1 MTGVSTPIRGAYARA
16 VEKWSSVGMDD
27 DVLSAFAAYQRS
39 QGLAPATIRNRQSI
53 ITGIHRR
60 KGVPILD
67 ANTAMLREHIGRD
80 GVSIGTRR
88 TERAALAAFYTFAVE
103 EGYRD
108 DDPTLRLPKIR
119 TPRGEPRP
127 FTKEQIAR
135 MLASGAY
142 AKTRAMILLGYYQG
156 FRVSSISRVH
166 GLDVDVRSGTIR
178 SVAKGSKRLTLP
190 LHPVIAELA
199 AAMPDDDWWFP
210 STRTDTGH
218 VRSGTVTDAVRDAKI
233 RAGITD
239 PQLTAHSLR
248 HAFGTDLV
256 EAGVD
261 IRVIADLM
269 GHESVATTQI
279 YTGVS
284 AERRRDGINSLH
296 GVVAPVRS
304 GRRRTEARSA
314 LAA

>member
-1 MTGVSTPIRGAYARA
+1 MSTSQKRALARA
-16 VEKWSSVGMDD
+16 RERWSSVGMDN
-27 DVLSAFAAYQRS
+27 DVLAAFAAFQRA
-39 QGLAPATIRNRQSI
+39 QGLAPATIKNRRSI
-53 ITGIHRR
+53 LTGITRR
-60 KGVPILD
+60 TGISILD
-67 ANTAMLREHIGRD
+67 ATTTQLREHLGRE
-80 GVSIGTRR
+80 GVSLGTRR
-88 TERAALAAFYTFAVE
+88 TERSILRAFYTFAND

-119 TPRGEPRP
+119 APRGEARP
-127 FTKEQIAR
+127 FTQEQIMR
-135 MLASGAY
+135 MLETGAY

-166 GLDVDVRSGTIR
+166 GADIDLLSQTIR
-178 SVAKGSKRLTLP
+178 TVAKGSKRLTLP

-199 AAMPDDDWWFP
+199 KTMPTDDWWFP
-210 STRTDTGH
+210 SDRTPEGH
-218 VRSGTVTDAVRDAKI
+218 VRSGTVTDAVREAKR

-239 PQLTAHSLR
+239 PKLTAHSLR

-256 EAGVD
+256 DAGVD

-284 AERRRDGINSLH
+284 AERRRDGLCRLG
-296 GVVAPVRS
+296 GVVAPTRS
-304 GRRRTEARSA
+304 GRARTGPHSQRK
-314 LAA
+314 AA

>member
-1 MTGVSTPIRGAYARA
+1 MTTSQYGAYARA
-16 VEKWSSVGMDD
+16 VKRWSSMGMDD

-39 QGLAPATIRNRQSI
+39 QGLAPATIKNRQSI
-53 ITGIHRR
+53 IRGINRRTGLS
-60 KGVPILD
+60 VLT
-67 ANTAMLREHIGRD
+67 ASTAMLREHVGRE
-80 GVSIGTRR
+80 GVSLGTRR
-88 TERAALAAFYTFAVE
+88 TERAVLVAFYSFALE

-108 DDPTLRLPKIR
+108 DDPTARLPKIR
-119 TPRGEPRP
+119 VGRGTPRP
-127 FTKEQIAR
+127 FTQEQVTR
-135 MLASGAY
+135 MLESGAY

-166 GLDVDVRSGTIR
+166 GVDVDLASNTIR
-178 SVAKGSKRLTLP
+178 TVAKGSKRLTLP

-199 AAMPDDDWWFP
+199 TRMPADDWWFP
-210 STRTDTGH
+210 SDRTPEGH
-218 VRSGTVTDAVRDAKI
+218 VRSGTVTDAVRDAKR

-239 PQLTAHSLR
+239 PKLTAHSLR

-256 EAGVD
+256 DAGVD

-284 AERRRDGINSLH
+284 AERRRDGLCRLG
-296 GVVAPVRS
+296 GVVAPTKS
-304 GRRRTEARSA
+304 GRGRTEPHSLRK
-314 LAA
+314 AA